1 MMEVNVVLDVKGL
14 VCLMLIVRIKKKM
27 NELEV
32 G

>member
-1 MMEVNVVLDVKGL
+1 MELIKVLDVKGL
-14 VCLMLIVRIKKKM
+14 VCLMLIVKIKKVM